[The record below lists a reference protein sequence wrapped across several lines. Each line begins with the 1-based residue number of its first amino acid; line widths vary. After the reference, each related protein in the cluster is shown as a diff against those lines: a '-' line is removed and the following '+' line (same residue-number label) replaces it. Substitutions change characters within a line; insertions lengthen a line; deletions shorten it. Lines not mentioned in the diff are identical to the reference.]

1 MRRATPF
8 QARACCPKARAA
20 CVRLTRGVA
29 VQVVQDY
36 EAGIEYAEA
45 ERITAARVKGDAKE
59 YLVQWAD
66 GKAASWESED
76 NVRQAMVLA
85 FEKESRGREQRGAS
99 DATPCATERREEPVA
114 A

>member
-1 MRRATPF
+1 M
-8 QARACCPKARAA
+8 
-20 CVRLTRGVA
+20 
-29 VQVVQDY
+29 VQDY

-85 FEKESRGREQRGAS
+85 FERAEEPHEPGAKADETPAAS
-99 DATPCATERREEPVA
+99 DRKQEPVA
-114 A
+114 V